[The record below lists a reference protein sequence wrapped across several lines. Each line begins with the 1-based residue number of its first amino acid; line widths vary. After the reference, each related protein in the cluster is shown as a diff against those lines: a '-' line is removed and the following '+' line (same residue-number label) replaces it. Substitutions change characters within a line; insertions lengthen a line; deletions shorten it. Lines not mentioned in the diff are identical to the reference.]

1 MEYRDLAEE
10 RLFREEVRAWLHAN
24 KPTDKRPSDD
34 SFADQM
40 AYGALVSPAVAEE
53 FARRLKDCR
62 LIKLGDGVHFL
73 QEDHPAT
80 IGRSVAAFIGEI
92 KARNAKTAA

>member
-1 MEYRDLAEE
+1 MNSDL
-10 RLFREEVRAWLHAN
+10 RNPNISLPKLSVL
-24 KPTDKRPSDD
+24 D
-34 SFADQM
+34 SEM
-40 AYGALVSPAVAEE
+40 AYGALVSPAVVAE